1 LSVVCSQYTISV
13 YLFVAF
19 QRFLIKFI
27 KTIRETKCRED
38 NYSALQTTTQKSH
51 GDILVKW
58 TNKVTI
64 QYNGK
69 VITVNIRTT

>member
-1 LSVVCSQYTISV
+1 VWTKSENLRTIT
-13 YLFVAF
+13 YIL
-19 QRFLIKFI
+19 